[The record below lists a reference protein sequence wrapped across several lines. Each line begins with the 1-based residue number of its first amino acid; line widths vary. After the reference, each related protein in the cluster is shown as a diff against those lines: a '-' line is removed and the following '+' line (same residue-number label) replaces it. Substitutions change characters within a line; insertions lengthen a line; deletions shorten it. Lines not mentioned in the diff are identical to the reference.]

1 MPSLISRNEL
11 QQKLER
17 QERFVLAEAL
27 PLPYFKKGHLPGA
40 VQLSHERP
48 ETERLGPP
56 DTEVVV
62 YCASL
67 SCQNSHLAA
76 ERLHALGFRDV
87 KVYAGGKQD
96 WADAG
101 LPLVRS

>member
-1 MPSLISRNEL
+1 MSSLITRNEL
-11 QQKLER
+11 QQKLAR
-17 QERFVLAEAL
+17 GERFVLAEAL
-27 PLPYFKKGHLPGA
+27 PEPYFRKGHLPGA
-40 VQLSHERP
+40 IQLSHEVP
-48 ETERLGPP
+48 DVAKLGAP
-56 DTEVVV
+56 DTEVVL

-67 SCQNSHLAA
+67 TCQNSHVAA
-76 ERLHALGFRDV
+76 EQLRARGFTDV

>member
-1 MPSLISRNEL
+1 MASLITRNEL
-11 QQKLER
+11 QQKLQR
-17 QERFVLAEAL
+17 NERFVLAEAL

-40 VQLSHERP
+40 VQLSHEAP
-48 ETERLGPP
+48 EFERLGTP

-67 SCQNSHLAA
+67 TCQNSHVAA
-76 ERLHALGFRDV
+76 ERLRAAGFRDV

-96 WADAG
+96 WVDAG

>member
-1 MPSLISRNEL
+1 MSSLISRSEL
-11 QQKLER
+11 HQKLQR
-17 QERFVLAEAL
+17 GERFVLAEAL
-27 PLPYFKKGHLPGA
+27 PEPYFRKGHLPGA
-40 VQLSHERP
+40 VQLSHETP
-48 ETERLGPP
+48 EVTRLGGP

-67 SCQNSHLAA
+67 SCQNSHVAA
-76 ERLHALGFRDV
+76 ERLRALGFRDV